1 MSVPHQAIPKQSDI
15 DNILKSNKIMS
26 CDCDAA
32 QSPLWIIKKSSTGG
46 RGLFGRKKIEKG
58 SLIFT
63 NKPLAIGPRN
73 CDLDTAFCAYCY
85 KTCEDCNYCE
95 KCGLVVCSVN
105 CETSRMHQTDCK
117 FITMHWKLKSN
128 VKEMS
133 KILGRIRIYI
143 QLYLLPA
150 QQKESLLLFQHDNTS
165 MFHELEYLCSCFVIP
180 DEQIEFMKTVYSIL
194 KINSFRIP
202 ASDREKSI
210 PLRGLFPLAAFL
222 NHNCVPNTRNVFKE
236 DNSMEVYAS
245 RDIEFGEEIFT
256 CYTNFLWCTP
266 VRRYQLYKS
275 KNFWCKCVRCKD
287 PYEMGTNLSAIKCF
301 NKQCTGSILPENP
314 INPSSEWFCDS
325 CTSKIPFENINSVQ
339 HIIGSLVSVL
349 SEDDDI
355 NPNGIV
361 LQRLESFLP
370 SCSHIFVDLHLRWTL
385 KLGYFEGMSLYELSE
400 YRLALKEQLC
410 RDTLR
415 MAAALGAGDAHLR
428 GLLLY
433 HLHAALAERARRCPD
448 QYDVS
453 ISYT

>member
-1 MSVPHQAIPKQSDI
+1 
-15 DNILKSNKIMS
+15 
-26 CDCDAA
+26 
-32 QSPLWIIKKSSTGG
+32 
-46 RGLFGRKKIEKG
+46 
-58 SLIFT
+58 
-63 NKPLAIGPRN
+63 
-73 CDLDTAFCAYCY
+73 
-85 KTCEDCNYCE
+85 
-95 KCGLVVCSVN
+95 
-105 CETSRMHQTDCK
+105 
-117 FITMHWKLKSN
+117 
-128 VKEMS
+128 
-133 KILGRIRIYI
+133 
-143 QLYLLPA
+143 
-150 QQKESLLLFQHDNTS
+150 
-165 MFHELEYLCSCFVIP
+165 
-180 DEQIEFMKTVYSIL
+180 
-194 KINSFRIP
+194 
-202 ASDREKSI
+202 
-210 PLRGLFPLAAFL
+210 
-222 NHNCVPNTRNVFKE
+222 
-236 DNSMEVYAS
+236 MEVYAS
-245 RDIEFGEEIFT
+245 KNIEFGEEIFT

-301 NKQCTGSILPENP
+301 NKQCTGLILPENP

-325 CTSKIPFENINSVQ
+325 CTSKIPFEKINSVQ
-339 HIIGSLVSVL
+339 NIIGSLVSVL

-415 MAAALGAGDAHLR
+415 TAAALGAGDAHLR

-448 QYDVS
+448 LYDDLKSEIETTIDQANKILQGDISAPPDLELRHRYLGPGCDKPQEERFFILDTSEKLAVS
-453 ISYT
+453 KK